1 MLTKTP
7 KTQNQMQTGLKLTF
21 RLTVKSSAL
30 VQIRIL
36 GSDEAL
42 IQSLKIGLLSLSL
55 SLSLSQ
61 TLRFNSHFPGE
72 PGLAGIY

>member
-55 SLSLSQ
+55 SLSLSDSP
-61 TLRFNSHFPGE
+61 F
-72 PGLAGIY
+72 